1 MQCGAARKY
10 LYRLDEPDSEE
21 VSFPTQA
28 EVVEARAHVGRCAAC
43 QGFFAAEERLK
54 VFLRSRAPRDQA
66 SAVLRERVL
75 TQIAQERE
83 RSAKVS
89 HWFERVRRRGVA
101 LAVVGV
107 LATTALLAG
116 LWLTQRRAPVTPQQ
130 LASILIA
137 DHAGSLPGV
146 TEITSS
152 DREVVQTWFRERVG
166 FSFHLPPTSDPRLIG
181 GRLCHLQGQRAAL
194 IFYQHPQSIV
204 SLFILDGS
212 HIEWPDNQLISLDG
226 KRCLATAGKGYNA
239 VLWEERGLLYGLV
252 SDAPSADLLQLAGK
266 F

>member
-1 MQCGAARKY
+1 MQCGAVRKY
-10 LYRLDEPDSEE
+10 LYHQDGKGSDGAG
-21 VSFPTQA
+21 FPTPV
-28 EVVEARAHVGRCAAC
+28 EVAQAHVHVARCAAC
-43 QGFFAAEERLK
+43 QEFFAAEERLTG
-54 VFLRSRAPRDQA
+54 FLRSRAPREKA

-75 TQIAQERE
+75 TRIAQERE
-83 RSAKVS
+83 RSANV
-89 HWFERVRRRGVA
+89 WRWLERMRRRDVA
-101 LAVVGV
+101 LALVGL
-107 LATTALLAG
+107 LATAALMAG
-116 LWLTQRRAPVTPQQ
+116 LWLTQRRAQVTPQQ

-137 DHAGSLPGV
+137 DHAGSRPGV
-146 TEITSS
+146 TDITSS
-152 DREVVQTWFRERVG
+152 DREVVQKWFRERVG

-194 IFYQHPQSIV
+194 IFYQHPQSTV

-212 HIEWPDNQLISLDG
+212 HIEWPENQLISLDG
-226 KRCLATAGKGYNA
+226 KRCLATARKGYNA